1 MEDMRRFAELNREQL
16 SEAAAAG
23 DTLVVLPI
31 GATEQH
37 GPHLATGTDFFTVEA
52 VAVESA
58 RIAAASSELA
68 VIVTP
73 ALPFGSSDH
82 HFVFGATMSLS
93 TETYYRV
100 LRELIES
107 LVTDGFRSIFVL
119 NGHGGNHE
127 LAELAARDV
136 AIRRDANVAAGSYWA
151 MAWEALV
158 AQGAH
163 LGRRLPGHAGDFE
176 TSLMMALR
184 PDLRPGPLPHRD
196 NPGDTDPRTRAAPWR
211 SEMHGSWKLIE
222 GFTDSP
228 DQATAETGRRF
239 FEIITQQV
247 AQAFVSTAR
256 SWSARK

>member
-1 MEDMRRFAELNREQL
+1 MRRFAEMNRKEL
-16 SEAAAAG
+16 HAAAEAG
-23 DTLVVLPI
+23 GTLIVLPI

-37 GPHLATGTDFFTVEA
+37 GPHLATGTDFFTIEA

-58 RIAAASSELA
+58 RIAAASNQCQ

-82 HFVFGATMSLS
+82 HFVFGATLSLS

-107 LVTDGFRSIFVL
+107 LVTGGFRNIFVL

-136 AIRRDANVAAGSYWA
+136 ALRRDANVAAGSYWA
-151 MAWEALV
+151 IAWDALV
-158 AQGAH
+158 ADGAH

-176 TSLMMALR
+176 TSMMMALR
-184 PDLRPGPLPHRD
+184 PDLRLGPLPHRD
-196 NPGDTDPRTRAAPWR
+196 NPGDTDPRVRAAPWR
-211 SEMHGSWKLIE
+211 SEMHGFWKSID

-228 DQATAETGRRF
+228 DQAKAENGRRF
-239 FEIITQQV
+239 FEIVTQQV

-256 SWSARK
+256 SWSLRK